1 MLFAAEINTVSVSA
15 SLFAKPNNVFIELR
29 ARVRVRV
36 KLTLTE
42 LLNLSVC

>member
-1 MLFAAEINTVSVSA
+1 MLFAAEINTASVSA

-29 ARVRVRV
+29 VRVRVR
-36 KLTLTE
+36 LTLTE